1 MPEFTYKAKKKTGE
15 VYEAVISASD
25 RFGVYT
31 KVRKEGD
38 TIISVNEK
46 KEHSLASVLQK
57 LNSITSKIKISD
69 KIMLARNLGT
79 MVKAGLPLS
88 RALSV
93 MERQTKNKKL
103 KEVLG
108 NLESDISKGTSLHEA
123 MEKAKN
129 VFSSLFIAMVR
140 AGEESG
146 KLAEAFEVVA
156 YQLDRSYQLQKKIKG
171 ALIYP
176 AIIMA
181 AMIVI
186 GILMLIYVVPTLT
199 QTFTELA
206 IELPASTQ
214 VIIFVSNLLV
224 NHTFLILLGMAA
236 FVVFIIAGAHTT
248 NGKRLLDFLVLH
260 VPPIGFMAREVN
272 AARTTRTLASLLSAG
287 VELVRAIEIT
297 HDVVQNSYYREILN
311 TAAHDVQQGKP
322 ISEAFSGGD
331 ELYPVLVGEMVAVGE
346 ETGQLASMLEQVA
359 TFYEDEIEQ
368 QTKNLSTIIE
378 PVLMLIVGTIVG
390 FFAYSMIVPIY
401 SISAG
406 I

>member
-15 VYEAVISASD
+15 VYEAVISASE

-38 TIISVNEK
+38 TIISVDEK

-88 RALSV
+88 RALAV
-93 MERQTKNKKL
+93 MGRQVKNKKL

-108 NLESDISKGTSLHEA
+108 DLESDISKGISLHEA

-129 VFSSLFIAMVR
+129 VFSPLFIAMVR

-146 KLAEAFEVVA
+146 KLAEAFKVVA

-176 AIIMA
+176 DIIMA

-199 QTFTELA
+199 QTFTELE

-214 VIIFVSNLLV
+214 IIIFVSNLLV
-224 NHTFLILLGMAA
+224 NHTFLILLGLVG
-236 FVVFIIAGAHTT
+236 FVALVIAGAHTT
-248 NGKRLLDFLVLH
+248 KGKRLLDFLVLH

-272 AARTTRTLASLLSAG
+272 VARTARTLASLLSAG

-297 HDVVQNSYYREILN
+297 HDVVQNSYYQEILN

-322 ISEAFSGGD
+322 ISESFSGGD
-331 ELYPVLVGEMVAVGE
+331 ELYPVLVGEMIAVGE

>member
-15 VYEAVISASD
+15 IYEAVVSASD
-25 RFGVYT
+25 RFSVYT
-31 KVRKEGD
+31 KVRKEGG
-38 TIISVNEK
+38 TIISVDEK
-46 KEHSLASVLQK
+46 KEYSFSSVLQK

-69 KIMLARNLGT
+69 RIVLARNLGT
-79 MVKAGLPLS
+79 MIKAGLPLS
-88 RALSV
+88 RALAV
-93 MERQTKNKKL
+93 MERQVKNKKL
-103 KEVLG
+103 KQVLG
-108 NLESDISKGTSLHEA
+108 NLGSDISKGTSLHEA
-123 MEKAKN
+123 MKKEKK

-156 YQLDRSYQLQKKIKG
+156 YQLDRSYQLHKKIKG

-176 AIIMA
+176 AIIMM

-186 GILMLIYVVPTLT
+186 GVLMLIYVVPTLT
-199 QTFTELA
+199 QTFLELE
-206 IELPASTQ
+206 IELPTSTQ
-214 VIIFVSNLLV
+214 IIILVSNLLV
-224 NHTFLILLGMAA
+224 NHTLLILLGLAA
-236 FVVFIIAGAHTT
+236 LVGLVIAGAHTT
-248 NGKRLLDFLVLH
+248 QGKRLLDFLVLH
-260 VPPIGFMAREVN
+260 VPPIGSMAREVN

-287 VELVRAIEIT
+287 VELVGAIEIT
-297 HDVVQNSYYREILN
+297 HDVVQNSYYKEILD
-311 TAAHDVQQGKP
+311 TAANDVQQGKP
-322 ISEAFSGGD
+322 ISESFSGGD
-331 ELYPVLVGEMVAVGE
+331 ELYPPLVGEMVAVGE
-346 ETGQLASMLEQVA
+346 ETGQLARMLEQVA

-406 I
+406 L